1 MKEEKLIN
9 FGVTSLQVTLLVV
22 LFVLEY
28 LSSYKAGLAQHLY
41 FKKIYYVAHY
51 YQGAPLFL
59 HGVLLLILTVMAVKG
74 CRRHGKKI
82 FPNFYKYLILLTALV
97 ICFLSSFTRGLN
109 IYAHVLMTLQLCMV
123 LEVAGLMVTDSN
135 TLSGS

>member
-1 MKEEKLIN
+1 M
-9 FGVTSLQVTLLVV
+9 GVTSLQVTLLVL

-28 LSSYKAGLAQHLY
+28 LSSYKAGLSQHLY

-59 HGVLLLILTVMAVKG
+59 HGLLLLILTVIAVQG
-74 CRRHGKKI
+74 CRRHGQRI

-97 ICFLSSFTRGLN
+97 ICFLSAHTRGLN
-109 IYAHVLMTLQLCMV
+109 LYAHLLMTLQLCMV
-123 LEVAGLMVTDSN
+123 LEVAGLMVSKPN
-135 TLSGS
+135 A